1 MRISDWSS
9 DVFSSDLGP
18 RRHPV
23 SLDQRDVGQLSV
35 QHAQQLAQTRQ
46 AAQVRERDAR
56 VSRPKPGGR
65 RALANTAVPPSA
77 HRDGI
82 SKYLNEV
89 ERTCGLIVRD

>member
-9 DVFSSDLGP
+9 DVCSSDL
-18 RRHPV
+18 
-23 SLDQRDVGQLSV
+23 GQLSV

-65 RALANTAVPPSA
+65 RALASTAVPPSA

-89 ERTCGLIVRD
+89 ERSEERSVGKEGVSKCRSRWSRYH

>member
-1 MRISDWSS
+1 MIFFFFKQKTAYEMRISDWSS
-9 DVFSSDLGP
+9 DVCSSDL
-18 RRHPV
+18 
-23 SLDQRDVGQLSV
+23 GQLSV

-65 RALANTAVPPSA
+65 RALASTAVPPSA